1 MITTQELAKRFEKF
15 FINSQKKDE
24 TSAEEFDIKIPYKN
38 LAKIWGGFETGNC
51 YTFFGKECNNALD
64 VFRINL
70 LWQLA
75 RNNTPVHILEGGDL
89 FERDFESLVMLQ
101 SKVSTYKL
109 KTKFITRE
117 QSKDVLEGIKVAS
130 TLPIAWHTD
139 VLPDAEELWRGEGF
153 KYPATL
159 PLVCAMNLSLED
171 WHLRAEFLWDKAQ
184 NRNRI
189 LLLFVQ
195 LPRSSEGPYSPEEP
209 FDFYDVYLPDLIILP
224 ENLCSH
230 MGYIRPHYR
239 GGMYILHT
247 KETESLINRECYFDR
262 QSIESPLEEKEL

>member
-89 FERDFESLVMLQ
+89 FERDFENLVMLQ
-101 SKVSTYKL
+101 SKVSKYKL

-139 VLPDAEELWRGEGF
+139 VLPDEEELWRGEGF

-171 WHLRAEFLWDKAQ
+171 WQFRAELLWKKAQ

-189 LLLFVQ
+189 LLLFVK
-195 LPRSSEGPYSPEEP
+195 LPHAPDES
-209 FDFYDVYLPDLIILP
+209 FDFYSVYSPDSIILP

-230 MGYIRPHYR
+230 MGYINPHC
-239 GGMYILHT
+239 GEMYVLQT
-247 KETESLINRECYFDR
+247 KETESLITRECYFDR